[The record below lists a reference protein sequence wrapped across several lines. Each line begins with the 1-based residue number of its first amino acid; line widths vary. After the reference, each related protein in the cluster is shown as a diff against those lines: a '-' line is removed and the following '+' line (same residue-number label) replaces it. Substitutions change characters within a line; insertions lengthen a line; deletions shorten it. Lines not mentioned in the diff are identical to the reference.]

1 MKRVIVFLLSVMIL
15 VIGVKIIN
23 NLLNPKIEYAL
34 DRKSKNLDS
43 SEVYNFGD
51 HFKTFTIDNLNSF
64 TYDDINLHVY
74 FNEDKLVINDK
85 TITNVR
91 KVYDYFALYDDTL
104 LMICYEKDETSHLLF
119 YNFLTGEEIEK
130 TNYKGMVIDFDKG
143 ITFDDDGVVVGYKL
157 IDDGLLIDSKK
168 DICKLKNKEQIV
180 FIKVQYAY
188 DSIYKKVGDLQELY
202 SYNLMTYIKQNNLC

>member
-74 FNEDKLVINDK
+74 FNEDKLTLRDREYVC
-85 TITNVR
+85 TNCGLIIDR
-91 KVYDYFALYDDTL
+91 DENSARNILAL
-104 LMICYEKDETSHLLF
+104 S
-119 YNFLTGEEIEK
+119 
-130 TNYKGMVIDFDKG
+130 
-143 ITFDDDGVVVGYKL
+143 
-157 IDDGLLIDSKK
+157 
-168 DICKLKNKEQIV
+168 
-180 FIKVQYAY
+180 
-188 DSIYKKVGDLQELY
+188 
-202 SYNLMTYIKQNNLC
+202 